1 MTVEPAQLD
10 SLSKARTC
18 VPALLQPNGD
28 LVRIYLVINSL
39 HDYGVVYNPFF
50 CTPPTQSRCEEGTRR
65 HVSNVT
71 KRIKQDEGR

>member
-39 HDYGVVYNPFF
+39 YDYGVVYNPFF
-50 CTPPTQSRCEEGTRR
+50 ARHRR
-65 HVSNVT
+65 NLAVKRAPAVT
-71 KRIKQDEGR
+71 CQT